1 VPWPGFHPAIGV
13 FRLAR
18 KEPRPGALPGPALT
32 FGEGEVLR
40 ICKTALAV
48 WLLLGLGAV
57 LAEAQNYPTQPVK
70 IVVPFPAGGGT
81 DALGRWFAKGLEARL
96 GQPFVVENRAGS
108 GTTIGAGFVA
118 RAAPDG
124 YTIML
129 GTSSTY
135 AIAPNVYKKIPF
147 DPIRDFA
154 PIALV
159 AEVPFALFVHPSLP
173 AKTVMELVALARS
186 KPGALSYASAGI
198 GTQHHVNAELLKTL
212 TGISLTHVPYRG
224 GAPAYQDVVAGHVPI
239 MFGDVGQVQPLARA
253 GKVRALAVTVSQRV
267 ATMPDVPTMHEAGI
281 TNYNASAW
289 QAFVAPAKTPAAIVT
304 RLNRALVEI
313 VKAPETQKRLLGLG
327 LRPLTS
333 TPAELG
339 AHMRSEIV
347 RWGKVVEAAGAK
359 GIQ

>member
-1 VPWPGFHPAIGV
+1 MAIAAVGSLSLSVGFAH
-13 FRLAR
+13 
-18 KEPRPGALPGPALT
+18 
-32 FGEGEVLR
+32 
-40 ICKTALAV
+40 
-48 WLLLGLGAV
+48 
-57 LAEAQNYPTQPVK
+57 AQDYPSQPVK
-70 IVVPFPAGGGT
+70 LVVPFPAGGGT

-108 GTTIGAGFVA
+108 GTTIGAAFVA
-118 RAAPDG
+118 RSAPDG

-135 AIAPNVYKKIPF
+135 AIAPNVYRKVPF
-147 DPIRDFA
+147 DPLKDFA

-173 AKTVMELVALARS
+173 VKSVKDLVALAKS
-186 KPGALSYASAGI
+186 KPGALNYASAGI

-224 GAPAYQDVVAGHVPI
+224 GAPAYQDVLAGHVPM
-239 MFGDVGQVQPLARA
+239 MFGDVGQVLPLARA
-253 GKVRALAVTVSQRV
+253 GKVRVLAVTISKRV

-281 TNYNASAW
+281 ANYNASAW
-289 QAFVAPAKTPAAIVT
+289 QAFVAPVGTPAAIVSK
-304 RLNRALVEI
+304 LNATLVEL
-313 VKAPETQKRLLGLG
+313 VKAPDTQKRLRGLG
-327 LRPLTS
+327 LVPLTS
-333 TPAELG
+333 TPEQLGVFMKSEL
-339 AHMRSEIV
+339 V